1 VINNI
6 KVDQSNADQIQIGG
20 CVRLRF
26 RNSAYTSGFT
36 TRVDTENCNVKVG
49 VEESIVK
56 ATLV

>member
-26 RNSAYTSGFT
+26 RTYTSGFT